1 MTADLESMPD
11 GLRAQPEGA
20 QDVNNTRQA
29 VASDTSQPQDHLAE
43 RVSIACDAAKD
54 ALKLVQELA
63 R

>member
-1 MTADLESMPD
+1 MPD

-54 ALKLVQELA
+54 ALKPVQELA